1 MSEPIY
7 ISRIEIENIA
17 GIDSIVLEPKPL
29 TVIRGRNGAGKSSI
43 EKAFRRFF
51 KGGFDPTIVRKG
63 TDKGTIRMTFSD
75 DSYGY
80 RIIDRKRK
88 KSEIH
93 MFSATGEEMRPPQ
106 EMVEEYA
113 SGFGFDPMAFLAAA
127 KKDRLEYL
135 EQFLNVKV
143 EAQELLDA
151 CRESD
156 FLRLFNPKDSA
167 FANIDRIY
175 ESAYQQRTKINGEAE
190 DLRGSVN
197 VMRGGIDIL
206 NQKGVDWSK
215 AEADARKQLED
226 LQQSHA
232 AMIAQIATEAKA
244 SKDRAT
250 ASFKEAER
258 EIEAEYLAAL
268 RAAEARKQT
277 RMAEAAQQKAE
288 AERAIAEAE
297 VKASAD
303 VEATLGASVQEAR
316 LAHAAARQKL
326 QVYNEAT
333 GVRKQIDKFE
343 DQIKEKAGRVL
354 FLTNVLTRL
363 KELRAEKQK
372 SNPIPGLEIRTIEVR
387 DKQEAE
393 IFYGDVEFD
402 ALNTGKKMELCIR
415 LAILGT
421 GKCPLL
427 IVGDAVNIDETN
439 WRAFV
444 QAARGSGLQI
454 VAARLDDGDLRIE
467 TYDDEEIAA

>member
-1 MSEPIY
+1 
-7 ISRIEIENIA
+7 
-17 GIDSIVLEPKPL
+17 VLSP
-29 TVIRGRNGAGKSSI
+29 
-43 EKAFRRFF
+43 
-51 KGGFDPTIVRKG
+51 GFDFIYSG
-63 TDKGTIRMTFSD
+63 IE
-75 DSYGY
+75 GY
-80 RIIDRKRK
+80 D
-88 KSEIH
+88 
-93 MFSATGEEMRPPQ
+93 
-106 EMVEEYA
+106 
-113 SGFGFDPMAFLAAA
+113 A
-127 KKDRLEYL
+127 K
-135 EQFLNVKV
+135 
-143 EAQELLDA
+143 AQE
-151 CRESD
+151 
-156 FLRLFNPKDSA
+156 
-167 FANIDRIY
+167 
-175 ESAYQQRTKINGEAE
+175 T
-190 DLRGSVN
+190 
-197 VMRGGIDIL
+197 IL
-206 NQKGVDWSK
+206 HAWK
-215 AEADARKQLED
+215 AGPQTLALRKQLED

-427 IVGDAVNIDETN
+427 IVDDAVNIDETN

>member
-7 ISRIEIENIA
+7 INRIEIENIA

-29 TVIRGRNGAGKSSI
+29 TIIRGRNGAGKSSI

-51 KGGFDPTIVRKG
+51 EGGFDPTVVRKG
-63 TDKGTIRMTFSD
+63 ADKGTIRMTFSD
-75 DSYGY
+75 GSYGQ
-80 RIIDRKRK
+80 RVINLKTK

-93 MFSATGEEMRPPQ
+93 VFSATGEELRPPQ
-106 EMVEEYA
+106 ESVEEYA
-113 SGFGFDPMAFLAAA
+113 NGFGFDPMAFLAAP
-127 KKDRLEYL
+127 KKKRLEYL

-143 EAQELLDA
+143 ETQELLDA
-151 CRESD
+151 CRESEL
-156 FLRLFNPKDSA
+156 LRLFNPKDSA
-167 FANIDRIY
+167 FANIDRVY
-175 ESAYQQRTKINGEAE
+175 DSAFQQRKKIKADADN
-190 DLRGSVN
+190 LRGAVETIRTG
-197 VMRGGIDIL
+197 VKTL
-206 NQKGVDWSK
+206 NQEGVDWSK
-215 AEADARKQLED
+215 VEADARTVLAEAEKAQAAAVAQL
-226 LQQSHA
+226 
-232 AMIAQIATEAKA
+232 ATEAKA

-250 ASFKEAER
+250 ATYKEAER

-297 VKASAD
+297 TKAQAD
-303 VEATLGASVQEAR
+303 VETTYGAAVQAAR
-316 LAHAAARQKL
+316 LKHEAAKSDLDA
-326 QVYNEAT
+326 YNEAN
-333 GVRKQIDKFE
+333 GARKQILKLE
-343 DQIKEKAGRVL
+343 EQIKEKAGRVL

-363 KELRAEKQK
+363 IELRAEKQK

-427 IVGDAVNIDETN
+427 IVDDAVNIDETN
-439 WRAFV
+439 WQAFV